1 MTPTTPNDIQDVSA
15 AKLHE
20 IFGADAAVYI
30 RVREY
35 GTKYYVVG
43 SESRVSVD
51 GRIVDLRNGAVIW
64 EGKATASSQES
75 ESSNQ
80 GGLVGLLVK
89 AVVSQIVGTLSD
101 ASFNY
106 AGIANQRLLGAP
118 VLNGVLYGPRSPHY
132 QKD

>member
-1 MTPTTPNDIQDVSA
+1 MG
-15 AKLHE
+15 L
-20 IFGADAAVYI
+20 
-30 RVREY
+30 
-35 GTKYYVVG
+35 
-43 SESRVSVD
+43 
-51 GRIVDLRNGAVIW
+51 
-64 EGKATASSQES
+64 
-75 ESSNQ
+75 SSNQ

-89 AVVSQIVGTLSD
+89 AVVSQIVGTPSD